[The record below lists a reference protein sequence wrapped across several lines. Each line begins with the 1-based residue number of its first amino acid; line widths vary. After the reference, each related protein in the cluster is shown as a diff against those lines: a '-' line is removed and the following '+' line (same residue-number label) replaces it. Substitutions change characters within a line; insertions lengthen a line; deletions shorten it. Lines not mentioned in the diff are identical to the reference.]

1 MPFYEFECDDC
12 GVVSSHLFR
21 STTRREDVRCK
32 ACNGKNLTKIL
43 SRIAVKRDL
52 SSQLAGLDPK
62 YDKMV
67 DNALSSTKD
76 ADPYR
81 FLDNATPLS
90 AAED

>member
-32 ACNGKNLTKIL
+32 ACNAKNLTKIL

-67 DNALSSTKD
+67 DAAVAKSPGS
-76 ADPYR
+76 DPNR
-81 FLDNATPLS
+81 LLNKMKPFK
-90 AAED
+90 

>member
-67 DNALSSTKD
+67 DAAVAKSPGS
-76 ADPYR
+76 DPNR
-81 FLDNATPLS
+81 LLNKMKPFK
-90 AAED
+90 

>member
-12 GVVSSHLFR
+12 GVVSNHLFR

-67 DNALSSTKD
+67 DAAVAKSPGS
-76 ADPYR
+76 DPNR
-81 FLDNATPLS
+81 LLNKMKPFK
-90 AAED
+90 